1 MNSCIFFEIQ
11 KMFGNGSRFPRDWF
25 GNGSVKSGKLFF
37 DENERKIDFFCLFF
51 GYIEKKYY
59 LCTSFCVR
67 CLRNK

>member
-11 KMFGNGSRFPRDWF
+11 KMFGNGSRFPRDCL
-25 GNGSVKSGKLFF
+25 GNGSVKSGKLFLTKMK
-37 DENERKIDFFCLFF
+37 EKLIFFCLFF

-67 CLRNK
+67 CLRN

>member
-51 GYIEKKYY
+51 GYIEKK
-59 LCTSFCVR
+59 
-67 CLRNK
+67 